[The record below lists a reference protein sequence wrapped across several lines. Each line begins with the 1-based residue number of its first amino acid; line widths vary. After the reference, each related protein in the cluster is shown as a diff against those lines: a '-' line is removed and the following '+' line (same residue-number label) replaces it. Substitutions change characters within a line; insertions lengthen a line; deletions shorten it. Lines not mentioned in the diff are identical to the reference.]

1 MVILGCWTIE
11 FEGHGQHLRLYEV
24 INEVPLTSQLAIV
37 EIFGFESEPHHII
50 LEMLRLVPIAIMLR
64 NHWGNALALKQA
76 QLITMH
82 N

>member
-1 MVILGCWTIE
+1 MEL
-11 FEGHGQHLRLYEV
+11 EGHVQHLRLYEV

-50 LEMLRLVPIAIMLR
+50 LEMLKLVPIAIML
-64 NHWGNALALKQA
+64 HYWGNFLALKQA